1 MVQCSTPW
9 TQRRHEIDKTIK
21 FMFRGS
27 DEVMY
32 ERNSVDMCL
41 NLADHTVINN
51 RLARSKERMGTVSY
65 II

>member
-1 MVQCSTPW
+1 
-9 TQRRHEIDKTIK
+9 
-21 FMFRGS
+21 MFRGS

-51 RLARSKERMGTVSY
+51 RLARSKETNGNCILYHLRHPGIGKDVDN
-65 II
+65 